1 MVTINKQF
9 AFGTNEGSSQKTQ
22 SLYII
27 LHEVGVDN
35 SSAQANAAYF
45 KNNWSTA
52 ETYSTFAVGA
62 DGIYQIGEPGYVAWA
77 ALNANPYAPVQ
88 IEFERTN
95 DANRFKKGYAN
106 YIALAREMADKYGI
120 PKTLD
125 AGGVGTPGI
134 KSHLWVTNN
143 YGGDHVDPYGYLA
156 SHGISKSQLAKDLAN
171 GVGTVV
177 TSKPAPVAS
186 NAKTVA
192 TNVTYALRSLNGG
205 WLDNV
210 TNFGNGDNG
219 FAGIPNQQHDYLT
232 VSVTHGSVN
241 YRVKTAQDGWLGW
254 VTGSNRNDLANGA
267 AGIGGHAI
275 TGVQIVYNTPSG
287 EAYQQAY
294 YRSQTTQ
301 RSGWLGVCAD
311 DGSVAGFDR
320 WAGMDGEPLDRLQIK
335 ISPSNPF

>member
-9 AFGTNEGSSQKTQ
+9 VFGANEGSSQKTQ
-22 SLYII
+22 NLYII

-52 ETYSTFAVGA
+52 ETYSTFVVGA
-62 DGIYQIGEPGYVAWA
+62 DGIYQVGEPGYVAWA

-125 AGGVGTPGI
+125 AGGAGTPGI
-134 KSHLWVTNN
+134 KSHLWVTKN

-171 GVGTVV
+171 GVTASTPTQPVAP
-177 TSKPAPVAS
+177 TPKPAAS
-186 NAKTVA
+186 NIPSGFKPE
-192 TNVTYALRSLNGG
+192 NGTF
-205 WLDNV
+205 V
-210 TNFGNGDNG
+210 NGDTQIMNRVGTPSTSAQQGGYLPPNG
-219 FAGIPNQQHDYLT
+219 EWVYDSWAKVG
-232 VSVTHGSVN
+232 N
-241 YRVKTAQDGWLGW
+241 YTW
-254 VTGSNRNDLANGA
+254 
-267 AGIGGHAI
+267 IHH
-275 TGVQIVYNTPSG
+275 VYNGQHIYLPVREWPRGTAWG
-287 EAYQQAY
+287 
-294 YRSQTTQ
+294 T
-301 RSGWLGVCAD
+301 
-311 DGSVAGFDR
+311 F
-320 WAGMDGEPLDRLQIK
+320 K
-335 ISPSNPF
+335 

>member
-9 AFGTNEGSSQKTQ
+9 AFGANEGSSQKTQ
-22 SLYII
+22 NLYII

-45 KNNWSTA
+45 KNNWSTS
-52 ETYSTFAVGA
+52 ETYSTFVVGA
-62 DGIYQIGEPGYVAWA
+62 DGIYQVSEPGYVAWA

-125 AGGVGTPGI
+125 AGGAGTPGI

-156 SHGISKSQLAKDLAN
+156 SHGISKSQLANDLAN
-171 GVGTVV
+171 GVTSQSTV
-177 TSKPAPVAS
+177 APVVS
-186 NAKTVA
+186 NVKTVG
-192 TNVTYALRSLNGG
+192 TDVTYALRSLNGG

-210 TNFGNGDNG
+210 TNFGDGDNG

-232 VSVTHGSVN
+232 VSVTHGSVK

-254 VTGSNRNDLANGA
+254 VTGSSRNDLANGA
-267 AGIGGHAI
+267 AGVTGHAI

-301 RSGWLGVCAD
+301 RAGWLGVCAD
-311 DGSVAGFDR
+311 DGSIAGFDS
-320 WAGMDGEPLDRLQIK
+320 WAGIDGEPLDRLQIK

>member
-9 AFGTNEGSSQKTQ
+9 AFGANEGSSQKTQ

-52 ETYSTFAVGA
+52 ETYSTFVVGA
-62 DGIYQIGEPGYVAWA
+62 DGIYQVGEPGYVAWA

-125 AGGVGTPGI
+125 AGGTGTPGI

-171 GVGTVV
+171 GVTSTPTAAPVYSNPTVP
-177 TSKPAPVAS
+177 SKPSTS
-186 NAKTVA
+186 NIPSGFTPE
-192 TNVTYALRSLNGG
+192 NGTF
-205 WLDNV
+205 V
-210 TNFGNGDNG
+210 NGDTQIMNRVGAPSTSAQQGGYLPAYGEWPYDSWAKVGNYTWIHHMYGNQHIYLPVREWPNG
-219 FAGIPNQQHDYLT
+219 
-232 VSVTHGSVN
+232 
-241 YRVKTAQDGWLGW
+241 TAWG
-254 VTGSNRNDLANGA
+254 T
-267 AGIGGHAI
+267 
-275 TGVQIVYNTPSG
+275 
-287 EAYQQAY
+287 
-294 YRSQTTQ
+294 
-301 RSGWLGVCAD
+301 
-311 DGSVAGFDR
+311 F
-320 WAGMDGEPLDRLQIK
+320 K
-335 ISPSNPF
+335 